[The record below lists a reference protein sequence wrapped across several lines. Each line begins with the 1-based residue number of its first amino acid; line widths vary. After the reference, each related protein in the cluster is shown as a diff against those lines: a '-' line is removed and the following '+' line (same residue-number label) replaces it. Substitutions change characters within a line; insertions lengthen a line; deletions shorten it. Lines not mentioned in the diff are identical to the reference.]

1 MVDLKLIYKEDKE
14 LERQEKLD
22 IWANTILVYIFVI
35 LVALVA
41 LYLFGGLK

>member
-22 IWANTILVYIFVI
+22 IWANTILIYIFVI
-35 LVALVA
+35 LIAL
-41 LYLFGGLK
+41 LGLLVFVWLR